1 MDFEIRQMHI
11 NDKKEIIAMMKTFY
25 SSDAVFTNGS
35 EEIFE
40 NDFLN
45 CINNSPY
52 LEGYV
57 FCSGVNILGYSM
69 IAKSFST
76 EFGKPCLWFED

>member
-1 MDFEIRQMHI
+1 MDFEIRQIHI

-45 CINNSPY
+45 CLNSSPY

-76 EFGKPCLWFED
+76 

>member
-57 FCSGVNILGYSM
+57 FGCKHFRLLNDCE
-69 IAKSFST
+69 KF
-76 EFGKPCLWFED
+76 FN

>member
-1 MDFEIRQMHI
+1 MHI

-40 NDFLN
+40 NDFNHL
-45 CINNSPY
+45 
-52 LEGYV
+52 
-57 FCSGVNILGYSM
+57 YSKQALIWKDM
-69 IAKSFST
+69 FLKTKIIF
-76 EFGKPCLWFED
+76 